1 MNWLDLLASILG
13 ITCVVL
19 AGRNSKYNF
28 WVGYLYTTALFA
40 LFWQNNLVA
49 SLMLQPV
56 SLGINIM
63 GHYRWTH
70 PKDDEKSSQ
79 DSKALKVTML
89 SWPERILCIFA
100 VFIIA
105 FAWGW
110 LLDRLFP
117 ADPHPYLDSCV
128 TVLILMAQF
137 LSAQKKWDCWVAWL
151 IVNVTQMAL
160 HLSVGNFFM
169 PIVCGLYLINGIISL
184 LNWGKLYKKN
194 AYFQILM
201 AENDI
206 LLDIRGLHAS
216 IGDKEILKGIDLT
229 IRKGEVHAVM
239 GPNGAGK
246 STLSAVLV
254 GRPDYTVTEGSVTF
268 LGRDLLAM
276 SPEER
281 SWAGIFLSFQ
291 SPIEIPGVSI
301 TNFMKAAV
309 NARRKA
315 QGLEDLKPAE
325 FIKMMKEKMAM
336 VQMKGEFAKREVN
349 VGFSGGEK
357 KRNEIFQMAM
367 LDPMLSILD
376 ETDSGLDVDALRIVA
391 EGVNKLRT
399 PEKSAIVITHYQR
412 LLEYIVPDVVHVL
425 KAGRIVKTGGR
436 ELVDI
441 IDRNGYDAF

>member
-1 MNWLDLLASILG
+1 MNWLDLVSSILG
-13 ITCVVL
+13 LTCVVL

-194 AYFQILM
+194 A
-201 AENDI
+201 
-206 LLDIRGLHAS
+206 
-216 IGDKEILKGIDLT
+216 
-229 IRKGEVHAVM
+229 
-239 GPNGAGK
+239 
-246 STLSAVLV
+246 
-254 GRPDYTVTEGSVTF
+254 
-268 LGRDLLAM
+268 
-276 SPEER
+276 
-281 SWAGIFLSFQ
+281 
-291 SPIEIPGVSI
+291 
-301 TNFMKAAV
+301 
-309 NARRKA
+309 
-315 QGLEDLKPAE
+315 
-325 FIKMMKEKMAM
+325 
-336 VQMKGEFAKREVN
+336 
-349 VGFSGGEK
+349 
-357 KRNEIFQMAM
+357 
-367 LDPMLSILD
+367 
-376 ETDSGLDVDALRIVA
+376 
-391 EGVNKLRT
+391 
-399 PEKSAIVITHYQR
+399 
-412 LLEYIVPDVVHVL
+412 
-425 KAGRIVKTGGR
+425 
-436 ELVDI
+436 
-441 IDRNGYDAF
+441 

>member
-79 DSKALKVTML
+79 DSNALKVTML

-194 AYFQILM
+194 A
-201 AENDI
+201 
-206 LLDIRGLHAS
+206 
-216 IGDKEILKGIDLT
+216 
-229 IRKGEVHAVM
+229 
-239 GPNGAGK
+239 
-246 STLSAVLV
+246 
-254 GRPDYTVTEGSVTF
+254 
-268 LGRDLLAM
+268 
-276 SPEER
+276 
-281 SWAGIFLSFQ
+281 
-291 SPIEIPGVSI
+291 
-301 TNFMKAAV
+301 
-309 NARRKA
+309 
-315 QGLEDLKPAE
+315 
-325 FIKMMKEKMAM
+325 
-336 VQMKGEFAKREVN
+336 
-349 VGFSGGEK
+349 
-357 KRNEIFQMAM
+357 
-367 LDPMLSILD
+367 
-376 ETDSGLDVDALRIVA
+376 
-391 EGVNKLRT
+391 
-399 PEKSAIVITHYQR
+399 
-412 LLEYIVPDVVHVL
+412 
-425 KAGRIVKTGGR
+425 
-436 ELVDI
+436 
-441 IDRNGYDAF
+441 

>member
-56 SLGINIM
+56 SLGISIM

-194 AYFQILM
+194 A
-201 AENDI
+201 
-206 LLDIRGLHAS
+206 
-216 IGDKEILKGIDLT
+216 
-229 IRKGEVHAVM
+229 
-239 GPNGAGK
+239 
-246 STLSAVLV
+246 
-254 GRPDYTVTEGSVTF
+254 
-268 LGRDLLAM
+268 
-276 SPEER
+276 
-281 SWAGIFLSFQ
+281 
-291 SPIEIPGVSI
+291 
-301 TNFMKAAV
+301 
-309 NARRKA
+309 
-315 QGLEDLKPAE
+315 
-325 FIKMMKEKMAM
+325 
-336 VQMKGEFAKREVN
+336 
-349 VGFSGGEK
+349 
-357 KRNEIFQMAM
+357 
-367 LDPMLSILD
+367 
-376 ETDSGLDVDALRIVA
+376 
-391 EGVNKLRT
+391 
-399 PEKSAIVITHYQR
+399 
-412 LLEYIVPDVVHVL
+412 
-425 KAGRIVKTGGR
+425 
-436 ELVDI
+436 
-441 IDRNGYDAF
+441 